1 MLADLHK
8 LVILKQIYKSHLEA
22 GNIHV
27 DLKLPVMNTRDKI
40 ASDLNNTFKAFIN
53 DISHFIS
60 EGIMVIDSAGLV
72 QMWNNTLQNS
82 TGIPAEDVIGRPAW
96 DVIRDIYR
104 ADLTPDEVKNRALEY
119 ITGINSSSEQ
129 DMRKCIRFPAFDA
142 GGRPV
147 TFGVNLLKKTLH
159 KEPFLYCIV
168 SDITGQVSEY
178 GKSEYTT
185 ICSTGRG
192 DAAPP
197 VIKTGRKRNLGS
209 LDDGALSLIAEKYSR
224 SFHLAPISLTITT
237 RDEGVIVEVNDEFL
251 RNTGYIRDEV
261 EGKTVFD
268 INIWETPEVRER
280 ILSPLKS
287 WKPVK
292 NREIIFRHK
301 NGELHNYIYS
311 GEPVRI
317 GEVDCIIS
325 NFFDITERKK
335 LEEAL
340 RISEEK
346 FSRSFR
352 VAPISLSITTLDEG
366 TIMEV
371 NDEFLRNTGY
381 TRSDII
387 GRTVFDIRIWE
398 PPGDRERIIPLLRQG
413 RTIKNIEITFRH
425 RNGDLH
431 NYIYSAEPI
440 VLDGLHCIIS
450 IFFDITEKKQLENAL
465 RLSEEMYKTI
475 FESSGSAMGIVNND
489 TLVLVN
495 NGMVSLSGYSKKQI
509 EGKMTWQEFVIPEYV
524 REIRK
529 NAREL
534 GTDEASLIN
543 RSEFRIKDI
552 NGNIKDVYCLTA
564 LGPAPQQY
572 VVTLVDMTEYNYLL
586 GQINE
591 ISKREQQRVGELL
604 HDNLIQYLTGIS
616 LLIRTM
622 EIKKQVGRLIEMKDI
637 RKLHD
642 LISESLSLAKK
653 LLKGLFLVEIDY
665 EGLPSTLKNLATSIS
680 EIYEISCIFEED
692 NISEN
697 IDVIKA
703 TELYYIANE
712 AVHNAVKHGNA
723 DEISILLK
731 NCEDD
736 ITLEVTDNGSGIENK
751 EIRETGGFGLKL
763 MRFRAKMIG
772 AKIHIGNNPDG
783 KGVKVTCRLQ
793 KNNI

>member
-1 MLADLHK
+1 MYNKRTKQPDIPDNMLS
-8 LVILKQIYKSHLEA
+8 IIS
-22 GNIHV
+22 
-27 DLKLPVMNTRDKI
+27 
-40 ASDLNNTFKAFIN
+40 
-53 DISHFIS
+53 DISSYIS
-60 EGIMVIDSAGLV
+60 DGILIINSESRIKL
-72 QMWNNTLQNS
+72 WNNTLHNM
-82 TGIPAEDVIGRPAW
+82 TGIPCEHVYEQNICT
-96 DVIRDIYR
+96 IICEIYR
-104 ADLTPDEVKNRALEY
+104 SSLTADEVKTTANVY
-119 ITGINSSSEQ
+119 INSLLTSEEESL
-129 DMRKCIRFPAFDA
+129 RKCIMFPTFDSM
-142 GGRPV
+142 GRAV
-147 TFGVNLLKKTLH
+147 TFGINLLKKHTGH
-159 KEPFLYCIV
+159 SSMLYCIV
-168 SDITGQVSEY
+168 SDISDRVTDCIPNEFI
-178 GKSEYTT
+178 T
-185 ICSTGRG
+185 ICAAENNTIPASSFKMIKPSAPSILND
-192 DAAPP
+192 DAL
-197 VIKTGRKRNLGS
+197 RS
-209 LDDGALSLIAEKYSR
+209 SAEKYSR
-224 SFHLAPISLTITT
+224 SFQFAPISLTITT
-237 RDEGVIVEVNDEFL
+237 LNEGLIIEVNDEFL

-268 INIWETPEVRER
+268 INIWETPEVREK
-280 ILSPLKS
+280 ILAPLKN

-340 RISEEK
+340 LISEEK
-346 FSRSFR
+346 FSRTFR
-352 VAPISLSITTLDEG
+352 AAPISLSITSLDDG
-366 TIMEV
+366 LIMEV

-381 TRSDII
+381 TRADII
-387 GRTVFDIRIWE
+387 GRTVFEINIWE

-413 RTIKNIEITFRH
+413 RTIKNIEIKFRH
-425 RNGDLH
+425 KNGDLH

-440 VLDGLHCIIS
+440 MLDGVCCIIS

-475 FESSGSAMGIVNND
+475 FECSGSAMGIVKND
-489 TLVLVN
+489 ILVLVN
-495 NGMVSLSGYSKKQI
+495 DGMVNLSGFSKKVI
-509 EGKMTWQEFVIPEYV
+509 EGKMKWQEFVIPEYV

-529 NAREL
+529 NAQEL
-534 GTDEASLIN
+534 GADEASLIN
-543 RSEFRIKDI
+543 HSEFRIKGID
-552 NGNIKDVYCLTA
+552 GKIKDVYCLTA

-572 VVTLVDMTEYNYLL
+572 VVTLIDMTEYNYLL

-616 LLIRTM
+616 LLIRTL
-622 EIKKQVGRLIEMKDI
+622 EIKKQTGRSIEMKDI

-680 EIYEISCIFEED
+680 EIYEISCVFEEED
-692 NISEN
+692 ETND

-712 AVHNAVKHGNA
+712 AVHNAVKHGGA
-723 DEISILLK
+723 DEISILLR
-731 NCEDD
+731 NRNDA
-736 ITLEVTDNGSGIENK
+736 IILEVTDNGCGFTEKNSKENS
-751 EIRETGGFGLKL
+751 GFGLKL
-763 MRFRAKMIG
+763 MKFRAKMVG
-772 AKIHIGNNPDG
+772 AKIHIGNNNEG
-783 KGVKVTCRLQ
+783 CGVKVTCMLQ
-793 KNNI
+793 KNNY

>member
-1 MLADLHK
+1 MNNRKKTNADIDESIK
-8 LVILKQIYKSHLEA
+8 
-22 GNIHV
+22 
-27 DLKLPVMNTRDKI
+27 D
-40 ASDLNNTFKAFIN
+40 FIN
-53 DISHFIS
+53 EISHFIS
-60 EGIMVIDSAGLV
+60 DGILVIDSTGLIR
-72 QMWNNTLQNS
+72 MWNNALQNI
-82 TGIPAEDVIGRPAW
+82 TGIPYENVYSRNICSVIKEL
-96 DVIRDIYR
+96 YR
-104 ADLTPDEVKNRALEY
+104 SELTPDEVQNRAETY
-119 ITGINSSSEQ
+119 ITAIISSADRE
-129 DMRKCIRFPAFDA
+129 MRKCIRFPTFDA

-147 TFGVNLLKKTLH
+147 IFGVNLLKKTML
-159 KEPFLYCIV
+159 EDPVLYCII

-185 ICSTGRG
+185 VCSAGKG
-192 DAAPP
+192 ESAQH
-197 VIKTGRKRNLGS
+197 VISPGLKRNFGS
-209 LDDGALSLIAEKYSR
+209 LDDTALSLIAEKYSR

-387 GRTVFDIRIWE
+387 GRTVFDIQIWE
-398 PPGDRERIIPLLRQG
+398 PARDRDRIIPLLRQG

-425 RNGDLH
+425 KNGDLH

-440 VLDGLHCIIS
+440 SLDGVNCIIS

-495 NGMVSLSGYSKKQI
+495 NGMVNLSGYSKKQI

-680 EIYEISCIFEED
+680 EIYEIACVFEEE

-712 AVHNAVKHGNA
+712 AVHNSVKHGNA
-723 DEISILLK
+723 DLINIFLR
-731 NCEDD
+731 NCDDD
-736 ITLEVTDNGSGIENK
+736 ITLEVTDNGSGIEDK
-751 EIRETGGFGLKL
+751 EIRDTGGFGLKL

-793 KNNI
+793 KNAGQ